1 MLSSGLEPSLY
12 FVSWI
17 PRKSVRRAR
26 CLSLEWMLTLL
37 AVVQFA
43 LEVSVTRS
51 VPISVPR
58 TEDSSLPRLPAL
70 PFEAVQPSNRCN
82 SGGPKVEVGSKRGPS
97 LTAKSQYTHI
107 REVLWL
113 LLVKMKSFMSGSLG
127 YQLEF
132 WCAADTALGQSGK
145 NLAWGDS
152 TFGAGADHSPP
163 SAQYMENKINN
174 VKLRSVS
181 IFRNQVI
188 LYGDLPK
195 NKENVI
201 YLSNHQ
207 CTVDWIIADMLAIRQ
222 NALGHVRYVLKD
234 GLKWLPLYGWYFS
247 QHGGVYVKRSAKFN
261 EKEMREKLRA
271 QMKAETPM
279 YLVIFPEGTR
289 YNPEIP
295 KVIAD
300 SQSFAEKEGT

>member
-1 MLSSGLEPSLY
+1 IAKDIFAHTTKIEISALGCRSEAETSDSGLS
-12 FVSWI
+12 
-17 PRKSVRRAR
+17 
-26 CLSLEWMLTLL
+26 
-37 AVVQFA
+37 
-43 LEVSVTRS
+43 
-51 VPISVPR
+51 
-58 TEDSSLPRLPAL
+58 
-70 PFEAVQPSNRCN
+70 
-82 SGGPKVEVGSKRGPS
+82 
-97 LTAKSQYTHI
+97 
-107 REVLWL
+107 
-113 LLVKMKSFMSGSLG
+113 G

-132 WCAADTALGQSGK
+132 WCALRQSEK
-145 NLAWGDS
+145 NL
-152 TFGAGADHSPP
+152 
-163 SAQYMENKINN
+163 
-174 VKLRSVS
+174 
-181 IFRNQVI
+181 VI

-300 SQSFAEKEGT
+300 SQSFAEKE